1 MKFIRNKLPLN
12 HLLFTIP
19 FIVISFMFLI
29 GCNPEDPQSTFG
41 DKGPI
46 AKQQKDL
53 FILIFWVAAFV
64 FIAVE
69 GALIYLLVKYRY
81 KNDKLPYQSH
91 GNTRL
96 EIIWTIVPAIVLAFI
111 AVPTIQVIWD
121 QQNGVPDDLGEPL
134 RVEAIGHQWWFEF
147 RYPDLEIVTANELY
161 IPINR
166 PINIK
171 LQSEDVI
178 HSFWIPKLGGK
189 LDMVPLNDNY
199 MWLLAEETG
208 IYYGQCAEFCG
219 VAHALMRFRAIAETE
234 QDFETWVEGM
244 RTESIPPQSES
255 EINGRNLFMAQCS
268 MCHTNNSYT
277 SGSYLREINSQKSR
291 WDTWLNDIENS
302 PQVSAPNLT
311 HFGTRHTVGAG
322 IKEFSR
328 ENPDNLV
335 KWIKDPSSIKIG
347 TRMEKH
353 ASIYKTE
360 ENRLTDSEVKDIS
373 NYLLSLKPNIK

>member
-1 MKFIRNKLPLN
+1 MKTCQPRPS
-12 HLLFTIP
+12 HSQ
-19 FIVISFMFLI
+19 VE
-29 GCNPEDPQSTFG
+29 CHVCG

-234 QDFETWVEGM
+234 QNFETWVEGM
-244 RTESIPPQSES
+244 RTESIPPHAAIPGLDLSNWKQLCELSQKE
-255 EINGRNLFMAQCS
+255 RNLVLKV
-268 MCHTNNSYT
+268 
-277 SGSYLREINSQKSR
+277 SGFSELAWGSRGLHIGNDLSQANWANAVNTALEDYENGK
-291 WDTWLNDIENS
+291 TCLN
-302 PQVSAPNLT
+302 L
-311 HFGTRHTVGAG
+311 
-322 IKEFSR
+322 
-328 ENPDNLV
+328 
-335 KWIKDPSSIKIG
+335 
-347 TRMEKH
+347 
-353 ASIYKTE
+353 
-360 ENRLTDSEVKDIS
+360 
-373 NYLLSLKPNIK
+373 